1 MSPRQ
6 IIRVCYSEV
15 VFRDS
20 LFGFG
25 EDLFKNDSLNEAH
38 VLVLSGPSG
47 QKILIIFDNARMK
60 EPQER
65 EQNVPVTPE
74 SNWDLS
80 ERQANLNHH
89 SLHSQTHQQILNM
102 GLIIKHYRLFAIFG
116 IFSACE
122 GMQDLLNSF
131 ASQRST
137 PNISNQK
144 SNTQHWI
151 PDLSLTLSTERPSM
165 SNYEHPQ
172 GEFDTASA
180 LTSLSN
186 TFESPEQLRN
196 AAHELRLAPTS
207 QFLDQRYGIST
218 NAEAQ
223 NPSYHQGSCILASG
237 SSSSPAHSFKDP
249 NGIDYPKQWEGHSSR
264 FHKDTFPGGPFAIP
278 PKETTNT
285 NIFSEES

>member
-1 MSPRQ
+1 M
-6 IIRVCYSEV
+6 V
-15 VFRDS
+15 
-20 LFGFG
+20 
-25 EDLFKNDSLNEAH
+25 
-38 VLVLSGPSG
+38 
-47 QKILIIFDNARMK
+47 
-60 EPQER
+60 
-65 EQNVPVTPE
+65 
-74 SNWDLS
+74 
-80 ERQANLNHH
+80 
-89 SLHSQTHQQILNM
+89 
-102 GLIIKHYRLFAIFG
+102 LIIKHYHLYAIFG

-122 GMQDLLNSF
+122 GMQDFLNSF
-131 ASQRST
+131 TSKRSA
-137 PNISNQK
+137 PDISNQK
-144 SNTQHWI
+144 SYTEHGI
-151 PDLSLTLSTERPSM
+151 PDLSLSLSTERPSM
-165 SNYEHPQ
+165 SNFEHPQ